1 MEHKYKT
8 YNQNKTLY
16 NIDIKHRIK
25 ISIFATFQLPYL
37 SSKNENI
44 IQHLSKTY

>member
-8 YNQNKTLY
+8 YNQNKTLH

-25 ISIFATFQLPYL
+25 ISIFALFQLPYL